1 MLKKGDECYIALEK
15 RYNWNSDEMGI
26 VANGFNYFLS
36 FLKVN
41 NNNDDDNDNNN
52 NNDDDDDDVKLYGKR
67 ISLDFPQYIV
77 NYTRDSDLELYV
89 VYK

>member
-41 NNNDDDNDNNN
+41 NNND
-52 NNDDDDDDVKLYGKR
+52 NDDDDDDIKLYGKR

-77 NYTRDSDLELYV
+77 NYTRDSDLELYI

>member
-41 NNNDDDNDNNN
+41 NNNDTDDN
-52 NNDDDDDDVKLYGKR
+52 NNDDDNDDIKLYGKR

-77 NYTRDSDLELYV
+77 NYTRDSDLELYI